1 MITLHGLGHHKHD
14 NPPGYAFDDNHTLHG
29 LGLSNHNNPLGHA
42 PDGPLRLGERMGSF
56 GTWQSLEAEDSAGR
70 ESDIKAPLS
79 ISFFVHQHHHLR
91 LSCQH
96 WLCDCCRTTLIAE
109 EGKTQ
114 VRKLRKGHDTHML

>member
-42 PDGPLRLGERMGSF
+42 PDGPLRLGERMGSV

-70 ESDIKAPLS
+70 EPHIKAPLS
-79 ISFFVHQHHHLR
+79 TSFFGNQDHHLR
-91 LSCQH
+91 YLVNIGSVIVVAQH
-96 WLCDCCRTTLIAE
+96 SLP
-109 EGKTQ
+109 
-114 VRKLRKGHDTHML
+114 RKERHRSGT